1 MAHWLSAPDYSPKVP
16 GSNPASL
23 QPMADC
29 HLQVGCHQRWD
40 YLAIGCPLG
49 GGRGTEN
56 PTRTEGPPTKKKNNN
71 NYLYRN
77 TAHIRVTLQGHTKM
91 RFNCIAN
98 TF

>member
-56 PTRTEGPPTKKKNNN
+56 PTRTEGPPTKKKKIIIIC
-71 NYLYRN
+71 
-77 TAHIRVTLQGHTKM
+77 TE
-91 RFNCIAN
+91 
-98 TF
+98 